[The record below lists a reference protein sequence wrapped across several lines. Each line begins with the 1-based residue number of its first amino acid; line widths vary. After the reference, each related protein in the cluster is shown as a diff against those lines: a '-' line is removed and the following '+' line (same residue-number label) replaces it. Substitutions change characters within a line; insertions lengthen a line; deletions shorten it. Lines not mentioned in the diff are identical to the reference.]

1 MKSKEYFN
9 NDELAASVWEGKY
22 AAEGENN
29 PDDMHKRMA
38 KEFARIEES
47 YVKTDRFID
56 QPIEI
61 VAVKHSNLS
70 NYGKSRNFLTERH
83 IYELFKDFKYIV
95 PQGSVMSML
104 GVDKIGSLSNCFV
117 IGQPEDSY
125 GGILQKDEQLVQLMK
140 RRGGVGIDI
149 STLRPSGTDVT
160 NAAKTSTG
168 AASFMERFSNSTRE
182 VAQGGRRGALMLTI
196 DVRHPDVL
204 DFINAKKDR
213 SKVTGAN
220 ISVMLRD
227 DFMEAVKKDEDY
239 ILRFPCD
246 KSVDYILDEEEIPN
260 LNYNELTPI
269 LCEDKDVY
277 TKKVKAKEIYD
288 AIVENAWENA
298 EPGQMF
304 IDRHWD
310 YSPDGVYE
318 QYRGVTTNPCG
329 EIFMQPYDACRLMAI
344 NLLSFVENPYTDK
357 AYIDWVKLY
366 EVAYEQQRLADDLV
380 DLELEHISRIL
391 AKIHSDEES
400 DEVKRT
406 EIELWEKV
414 YDVASA
420 GRRTGCGFTALGD
433 MLAAMDIAYDSQ
445 QGCDLIEKVMRT
457 KMEAELDCT
466 IDLAILRGSFDGWN
480 VNNEFII
487 DSPTNLSGLN
497 SFYQHLEAGFG
508 SQAVRMSKY
517 GRRNVSWS
525 TVAPT
530 GSVSILTQT
539 TSGLEPLF
547 APYYM
552 RRKKVNP
559 GEEGVRVDFKD
570 QNGDNWMEYPVLHP
584 QFDKW
589 HQKNG
594 NHGNLKDFDENTVK
608 MWFEKSPWYNSC
620 APDIDWKK
628 RVDVQAIIQ
637 KYTSHSISST
647 INLPNDVTKEEVAE
661 IYIHSYD
668 KGLKGVTVYRD
679 GCRTGVLV
687 TETAK
692 SNDKFEYHDAPKRPN
707 CLPVD
712 IHTTVSKGVKWN
724 VIVGLF
730 DSKPYEVFA
739 IPHFTNETELELCKI
754 KKGRYDLLKNG
765 NTYSEDITSQITDEQ
780 DVLTRMVST
789 ALRHGADITFIVEQ
803 LNKSHGDIT
812 SFSKAIAR
820 TLKKYTDEKK
830 MVSRATCTE
839 CGSNNLVFEE
849 GCLSCKECGS
859 SKCG

>member
-1 MKSKEYFN
+1 MNSKEYFN
-9 NDELAASVWEGKY
+9 GDELAASVWEGKY

-29 PDDMHKRMA
+29 PDDMHRRMA

-47 YVKTDRFID
+47 YLKNDE
-56 QPIEI
+56 PIEI
-61 VAVKHSNLS
+61 VAAKHSSLS
-70 NYGKSRNFLTERH
+70 NYGKSRSFLTEQS
-83 IYELFKDFKYIV
+83 IYELFKNFKYIV
-95 PQGSVMSML
+95 PQGSIMSML

-182 VAQGGRRGALMLTI
+182 VAQGGRRGALMITI
-196 DVRHPDVL
+196 DVRHPDV
-204 DFINAKKDR
+204 FEFVNIKKDR
-213 SKVTGAN
+213 TKVTGAN

-227 DFMEAVKKDEDY
+227 DFMEAVKNDEDY

-246 KSVDYILDEEEIPN
+246 ADIADA
-260 LNYNELTPI
+260 
-269 LCEDKDVY
+269 DVVK
-277 TKKVKAKEIYD
+277 TVKAKELYD
-288 AIVENAWENA
+288 SIVENAWENA

-304 IDRHWD
+304 IDKHWN
-310 YSPDGVYE
+310 YSPDGAYE

-344 NLLSFVENPYTDK
+344 NLLSFVENPYTDE
-357 AYIDWVKLY
+357 AYVDWVKLY

-433 MLAAMDIAYDSQ
+433 MLAAVGVSYDSQ
-445 QGCDLIEKVMRT
+445 QGCDYIEKVMHT

-466 IDLAILRGSFDGWN
+466 IDLAILRGSFEGWDKN
-480 VNNEFII
+480 VEYPDTDKLCGNKFYEMLYDEF
-487 DSPTNLSGLN
+487 PHQT
-497 SFYQHLEAGFG
+497 Q
-508 SQAVRMSKY
+508 RMIYY

-559 GEEGVRVDFKD
+559 GEEGVRVDFVD

-584 QFDKW
+584 QFIEWCKEHEPDAT
-589 HQKNG
+589 
-594 NHGNLKDFDENTVK
+594 KDVLESLTKAQLDSL
-608 MWFEKSPWYNSC
+608 FEESPWYNSC

-687 TETAK
+687 TDSNESKET
-692 SNDKFEYHDAPKRPN
+692 FEYNDAPKRPT
-707 CLPVD
+707 CLPVE
-712 IHTTVSKGVKWN
+712 IHTTVSKGIKWN
-724 VIVGLF
+724 VIVGIL

-754 KKGRYDLLKNG
+754 KRGRYDLLKDG
-765 NTYSEDITSQITDEQ
+765 DTYSEDITSHITDEQ

-820 TLKKYTDEKK
+820 TLKKYIDEKK
-830 MVSRATCTE
+830 MVSRAACTE
-839 CGSNNLVFEE
+839 CGSSNLVFEE
-849 GCLSCKECGS
+849 GCLMCKDCGS

>member
-1 MKSKEYFN
+1 MNSTEYFKG
-9 NDELAASVWEGKY
+9 DELAASVWEGKY
-22 AAEGENN
+22 AAEGESN
-29 PDDMHKRMA
+29 PDEMHKRMA
-38 KEFARIEES
+38 KEFARIEED
-47 YVKTDRFID
+47 YYEKGE
-56 QPIEI
+56 QWKNKGE
-61 VAVKHSNLS
+61 LS
-70 NYGKSRNFLTERH
+70 DYGSVRPHLQEED
-83 IYELFKDFKYIV
+83 IYNLFKDFKYIV
-95 PQGSVMSML
+95 PQGSIMSML
-104 GVDKIGSLSNCFV
+104 GVGKIGSLSNCFV

-125 GGILQKDEQLVQLMK
+125 GGIIQKDEQLVQLMK

-149 STLRPSGTDVT
+149 STLRPSGTNVT
-160 NAAKTSTG
+160 NAANTSTG

-196 DVRHPDVL
+196 DCRHPDVF
-204 DFINAKKDR
+204 DFVNIKKDR
-213 SKVTGAN
+213 TKVTGAN

-227 DFMEAVKKDEDY
+227 DFMEAVKNDEDY

-246 KSVDYILDEEEIPN
+246 INSEVVNCQLEDLK
-260 LNYNELTPI
+260 YNKLETLIDTGYNHKI
-269 LCEDKDVY
+269 YVRKI
-277 TKKVKAKEIYD
+277 KAKELYD
-288 AIVENAWENA
+288 SIVENAWDNA

-310 YSPDGVYE
+310 YSPDGAYE

-344 NLLSFVENPYTDK
+344 NLLSFVENPYTDE

-366 EVAYEQQRLADDLV
+366 EIAYEQQRLADDLV

-457 KMEAELDCT
+457 KMGAELDCT
-466 IDLAILRGSFDGWN
+466 IDLAILRGAFKGWD
-480 VNNEFII
+480 VHNEFL
-487 DSPTNLSGLN
+487 DLGTDTPALSKGLN
-497 SFYQHLEAGFG
+497 SFYDMMLNDFTDQSL
-508 SQAVRMSKY
+508 RMAKY
-517 GRRNVSWS
+517 GRRNISWS

-559 GEEGVRVDFKD
+559 GEEGIRIDFTD
-570 QNGDNWMEYPVLHP
+570 DMGDNWMEYPIMHP
-584 QFDKW
+584 QFVEWVRITFEMNDEGMQRLTDK
-589 HQKNG
+589 
-594 NHGNLKDFDENTVK
+594 DTVDSLVK
-608 MWFEKSPWYNSC
+608 KSPWYNSC

-628 RVDVQAIIQ
+628 RVDIQAIIQ

-647 INLPNDVTKEEVAE
+647 INLPSDVTKEEVAE

-687 TETAK
+687 TDGNKPKQTFK
-692 SNDKFEYHDAPKRPN
+692 HNDAPKRPA
-707 CLPVD
+707 CLPVE
-712 IHTTVSKGVKWN
+712 IHTTVSKGIKWN
-724 VIVGLF
+724 VIVGIF

-754 KKGRYDLLKNG
+754 KRGRYNLLKDG
-765 NTYSEDITSQITDEQ
+765 DTYSEDITSQITDEQ

-820 TLKKYTDEKK
+820 TLKKYIDEKK
-830 MVSRATCTE
+830 MASRAACTE
-839 CGSNNLVFEE
+839 CESTNLIFEE
-849 GCLSCKECGS
+849 GCLMCKECGS
-859 SKCG
+859 SKC